1 MFLYHQNGVKGPQKY
16 EEAAV
21 LTKEWRLI
29 YYSEKEYELY
39 QIKEDPS
46 QQTDLSAENPKML
59 KNLQK
64 AYEEFW
70 DSLDHEEASQRP
82 ILSRHATTHLS
93 KGWQRQIRQAKIG
106 NRSAWEVEVADSGTY
121 RIEIRRWPREA
132 GKIPMQSGLPPAQ
145 DPDIQFIGGKSGDI
159 KGVALDIEWV
169 ELTTLQDR
177 KTIKR
182 KVSSGDEAVSFDLDL
197 TKGDFE
203 FSASMILANG
213 QKMAPA
219 YIYATLLH

>member
-1 MFLYHQNGVKGPQKY
+1 
-16 EEAAV
+16 
-21 LTKEWRLI
+21 
-29 YYSEKEYELY
+29 
-39 QIKEDPS
+39 
-46 QQTDLSAENPKML
+46 ML
-59 KNLQK
+59 KSLQK

-70 DSLDHEEASQRP
+70 NSLDHEEASQRP
-82 ILSRHATTHLS
+82 VLSRHATTHLS

-132 GKIPMQSGLPPAQ
+132 CKIPMQSGLPPAK

-169 ELTTLQDR
+169 ELTTLHDR
-177 KTIKR
+177 KTIRR

-197 TKGDFE
+197 QKGDFE

-213 QKMAPA
+213 QKMAPP